1 MKLQYVLN
9 VPAKGNATLTIPFGI
24 AQVKLRGSVNM
35 TVSGIGQ
42 ISDATINQC
51 VSLSFPIVNGKSPN
65 TFTVFN
71 SEASATNFYLFVE
84 KIGGVADPNYFTTV
98 VALNG

>member
-9 VPAKGNATLTIPFGI
+9 VPANGNATITIPFGV
-24 AQVKLRGSVNM
+24 AQVKLRGSVN
-35 TVSGIGQ
+35 GIGH
-42 ISDATINQC
+42 ISSAGINQC

-71 SEASATNFYLFVE
+71 SEANAANFYIFVE
-84 KIGGVADPNYFTTV
+84 KIGGLADPNYFTGGG
-98 VALNG
+98 N

>member
-1 MKLQYVLN
+1 MKLQYVLT

-24 AQVKLRGSVNM
+24 AQVKLRGRVNM

-42 ISDATINQC
+42 ITDATINQC

-65 TFTVFN
+65 TFTVLTAKQGPQIF
-71 SEASATNFYLFVE
+71 TFFVE
-84 KIGGVADPNYFTTV
+84 KNRWSSRPELLYNGG
-98 VALNG
+98 GCQ

>member
-9 VPAKGNATLTIPFGI
+9 IPANSNATITIPFGL

-42 ISDATINQC
+42 ISSVGINQC

-65 TFTVFN
+65 TFTAFN
-71 SEASATNFYLFVE
+71 SEANAANFYIFVE
-84 KIGGVADPNYFTTV
+84 KIGGVADPNYFTTE
-98 VALNG
+98 VAIDE

>member
-9 VPAKGNATLTIPFGI
+9 VPANGNATITIPFGV
-24 AQVKLRGSVNM
+24 AQVKLRGSVDM
-35 TVSGIGQ
+35 TVNGIGH
-42 ISDATINQC
+42 ISSAGINQR

-71 SEASATNFYLFVE
+71 SEANAANFYIFVE
-84 KIGGVADPNYFTTV
+84 KIGGLADQNYFTGGG
-98 VALNG
+98 N

>member
-24 AQVKLRGSVNM
+24 AQVKLRGSANM
-35 TVSGIGQ
+35 TVTGIGQ
-42 ISDATINQC
+42 ISDVAINQC

-65 TFTVFN
+65 AFTVFN
-71 SEASATNFYLFVE
+71 SEATATNFYVFVE
-84 KIGGVADPNYFTTV
+84 KIGGVADPNYFTTE